1 MEIGTLGGLSLWW
14 ESQKGYDGGK
24 IVSILTLRR
33 VNKEFTLLK
42 VNISQ
47 FSCNF

>member
-24 IVSILTLRR
+24 IVSIL
-33 VNKEFTLLK
+33 KEK
-42 VNISQ
+42 E
-47 FSCNF
+47 